1 MTTDIERSTTSAITN
16 TDVESEAKTDAKTD
30 ASEKVTSE
38 EFKITGDVLVSKV
51 KELIHEGNV
60 RRIIIKNDE
69 DRTLIEMPL
78 NVGVIGGVIG
88 AALAP
93 VIVAL
98 GALGAMVAHLTLI
111 IERSETA

>member
-1 MTTDIERSTTSAITN
+1 MTTDIERSTTAVIAN
-16 TDVESEAKTDAKTD
+16 TEVKADAETEAQ
-30 ASEKVTSE
+30 EKVTSE
-38 EFKITGDVLVSKV
+38 EFRITGDALVSKV

-69 DRTLIEMPL
+69 GRTLIEMPL

-88 AALAP
+88 AAVSP

-98 GALGAMVAHLTLI
+98 GAIGAMVAHLTLV
-111 IERSETA
+111 IERSELE

>member
-1 MTTDIERSTTSAITN
+1 MTTDIERSTNAASKN
-16 TDVESEAKTDAKTD
+16 TEVKAGAETDAQ
-30 ASEKVTSE
+30 EKVTSE
-38 EFKITGDVLVSKV
+38 EFRITGDALVSKV

-69 DRTLIEMPL
+69 GRTLIEMPL

-88 AALAP
+88 AAVSP

-98 GALGAMVAHLTLI
+98 GAVGAMVAHLTLV
-111 IERSETA
+111 IERSELE